1 MDGSVVGPAQAS
13 ASPHQFRGEQ
23 LCSDGVRAEQV
34 SFDEENLILVNPKD
48 EVTGYESKVNAHS
61 GAGKLHRAFSIFL
74 FDGPDWV
81 LLQQRSDKKPLWP
94 GYWANSCCSHPRR
107 GETFELAVKR
117 RLYEEL
123 GVRAPLVRLY
133 QFQYHA
139 SYLDLGSEHELCT
152 VYAGS
157 YSRKRSLYTNSEEI
171 QSWGWFST
179 VKINQWIA
187 DSEEIFAPWFL
198 LEWRYLQK
206 QCRAQLECL

>member
-1 MDGSVVGPAQAS
+1 MDGSVVGSSEAS
-13 ASPHQFRGEQ
+13 ASLVQFCNEQ
-23 LCSDGVRAEQV
+23 ICSDAVRAEQV
-34 SFDEENLILVNPKD
+34 SFDEENLILVNAQD

-61 GAGKLHRAFSIFL
+61 GAGLLHRAFSIFL

-81 LLQQRSDKKPLWP
+81 LLQRRSNKKPLWP

-123 GVRAPLVRLY
+123 GARTTLARLY

-139 SYLDLGSEHELCT
+139 SYLDMGSEHELCT
-152 VYAGS
+152 VYAGR
-157 YSRKRSLYTNSEEI
+157 YNRNRPLYTNSEEI

-179 VKINQWIA
+179 SQVNRWIA
-187 DSEEIFAPWFL
+187 ERQQDFAPWFL
-198 LEWRYLQK
+198 LEWQHLQSR
-206 QCRAQLECL
+206 CRAELEQL